1 MTVGLK
7 VNLYLLGEADGRTH
21 YVEEPVG
28 DNQPMLGTLSVE
40 SAVLPQPAPPV
51 IEVSVRYRE
60 AAGAA
65 TARGFEPVRPS
76 PREALKTG
84 DKVTIVKDRVS
95 EIRSP
100 PEWLEQY
107 LGRNGRILWTT
118 AGGAMVKLDKGAT
131 WFPYSEL
138 ERTDQ
143 R

>member
-65 TARGFEPVRPS
+65 TPVDLSRFVPP
-76 PREALKTG
+76 PREALKAG

-95 EIRSP
+95 GIRSP

-107 LGRNGRILWTT
+107 LGRTGRILWTT

-138 ERTDQ
+138 ERADQ

>member
-21 YVEEPVG
+21 YAEEPVG
-28 DNQPMLGTLSVE
+28 DHEPVLGTLSVE
-40 SAVLPQPAPPV
+40 SAALPQPAPPV

-60 AAGAA
+60 ASL
-65 TARGFEPVRPS
+65 TTMPVDLSRFVPP
-76 PREALKTG
+76 PREALKPG
-84 DKVTIVKDRVS
+84 DKVTIVKDRTS
-95 EIRSP
+95 GIRNP

-107 LGRNGRILWTT
+107 LGRTGRILWTT

-131 WFPYSEL
+131 WFPYTEL
-138 ERTDQ
+138 ERSDE